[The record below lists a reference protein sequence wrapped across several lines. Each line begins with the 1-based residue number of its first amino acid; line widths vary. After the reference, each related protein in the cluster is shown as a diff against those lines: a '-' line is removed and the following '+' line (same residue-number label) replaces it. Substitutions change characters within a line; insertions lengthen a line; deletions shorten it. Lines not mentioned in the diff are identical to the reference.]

1 MSSTDDISQQQAL
14 PTPLNIIEAFKQRH
28 SIRCYQGQNLTQQ
41 QKDLVEQCITEANQ
55 LETPFHSPGVE
66 LSSSHPGLSLLS
78 VIKGEAGWIVEKLQ
92 KRKRHQP
99 EKDEIIDEQMKQII
113 DVAYI
118 GEHVV
123 MKLAQ
128 YGIDTIWIA
137 DTYNESEAEKRF
149 PGFNVP
155 SAIAFGIKQTKHNST
170 ERPIRF
176 FGSLPGERIPFE
188 NIFYDSVNKR
198 LINQQDF
205 ESPPP
210 KNVPKYPKYLKD
222 FLTSLR
228 SSPSAKNIQ
237 PWRFIISGKEVHLF
251 CVNVNKY
258 SLFDMGI
265 ALASLHLLA
274 EIRGGTSSIVLKNPA
289 PQPFP
294 FKATY
299 IATTVYKL

>member
-1 MSSTDDISQQQAL
+1 MSDQAQTL
-14 PTPLNIIEAFKQRH
+14 PEPLSIIEAFKRRH

-41 QKDLVEQCITEANQ
+41 QKDLVEQCISEANT
-55 LETPFHSPGVE
+55 LETPFHSTGLE
-66 LSSSHPGLSLLS
+66 LSSSEPGLSLLS
-78 VIKGEAGWIVEKLQ
+78 VIKGEAGWIVEKIL

-99 EKDEIIDEQMKQII
+99 QTNEVIDEQMKHVI
-113 DVAYI
+113 DVAYM

-137 DTYNESEAEKRF
+137 DTYNEKEAEKRF
-149 PGFNVP
+149 PGYNVP
-155 SAIAFGIKQTKHNST
+155 SAIAFGIKQTTRNPI

-176 FGSLPGERIPFE
+176 FGSLPGERLPFE
-188 NIFYDSVNKR
+188 NIFYDSANKR
-198 LINQQDF
+198 LIYQEDF
-205 ESPPP
+205 KSPPP
-210 KNVPKYPKYLKD
+210 KNTPKYPSYLKD
-222 FLTSLR
+222 FLTALR

-237 PWRFIISGKEVHLF
+237 PWRFVLSGKEVHLF
-251 CVNVNKY
+251 CVIVNKY

-274 EIRGGTSSIVLKNPA
+274 DLRGGTFSVETRNPA
-289 PQPFP
+289 PQAFP

-299 IATTVYKL
+299 IATTVYRL

>member
-1 MSSTDDISQQQAL
+1 MSSSSQL
-14 PTPLNIIEAFKQRH
+14 PPPLTILEAFKSRH
-28 SIRCYQGQNLTQQ
+28 SIRCYQGENLTEA
-41 QKDLVEQCITEANQ
+41 QKNLVEECISEANT
-55 LETPFHSPGVE
+55 LSTPFRSEGIE
-66 LSSSHPGLSLLS
+66 LSSSTPGLSLLS
-78 VIKGEAGWIVEKLQ
+78 VIKGEAGWIVEKIL

-99 EKDEIIDEQMKQII
+99 EKNEVIDDQMKTVI

-128 YGIDTIWIA
+128 YSIDTIWIA

-155 SAIAFGIKQTKHNST
+155 SAIAFGIKQTKKNPIQ
-170 ERPIRF
+170 RPIRF
-176 FGSLPGERIPFE
+176 FGSLPGERLPFE

-198 LINQQDF
+198 LIYQDDF
-205 ESPPP
+205 ESKDK
-210 KNVPKYPKYLKD
+210 KNVPKYPEYMKD
-222 FLTSLR
+222 FLTALR

-237 PWRFIISGKEVHLF
+237 PWRFVFTKKEVHLF
-251 CVNVNKY
+251 CVIVNKY

-265 ALASLHLLA
+265 ALASLHLLE
-274 EIRGGTSSIVLKNPA
+274 EIRGGNSSIVFLNPP